1 MFISEGDCAFT
12 QRRELF
18 MLPILKK
25 SKLVVLITGV
35 SGTVDHA
42 GFHPTAKWPYSQ
54 RIDFNSPFDGIPTIT
69 YGLYRLDSS
78 DETNLRV
85 ATMLTNVSS
94 TGFQLTL
101 QTWSGSELYEAA
113 ISWMACGK

>member
-1 MFISEGDCAFT
+1 
-12 QRRELF
+12 